1 MPEKTEEQN
10 LLALRNRSNISPS
23 ALQDYQMQLKLLE
36 QQNKTRLYLSRRE
49 LDTPSTGESM
59 TDDVLKIPKLIDSQ
73 TTTNKR
79 HDMELDFTNSSNDD
93 ISRMDA
99 VELQHY
105 IERLQMRAIQ
115 LKATTKN
122 MTSSRYQTFYR
133 ILHISSEN
141 STENLSS
148 TFFDPPEC
156 VIGQGSARMLRCKI
170 PLSNFDLYL
179 EQNKDV
185 SFIVYRT
192 YVESDAVAVSNS
204 HITING
210 EEIPVEINES
220 IQPVAQ
226 DLITALETILQSRE
240 EYEDL
245 LATYRS
251 TDELHA
257 PYLFMYHNRKDLD
270 MVRNNLNQFSQNQF
284 ALFSEYVIQNYGS
297 MYETADSL
305 FSRGKTSPECIKYL
319 FKPGDLLVKRY
330 ENDYRGW
337 VACSWPREIV
347 TKRMSRSEAETLKK
361 GVPIPLYCPREASK
375 KNADDMVLVHHLSI
389 AAWHWD
395 FDGNFQ
401 RQNDILEFTIQAE
414 ENQTEHRK
422 KAAAHHD
429 LKAQDKANQ
438 SEKDQVAIEELIVF
452 PMKYAS
458 TEIVNKLRR
467 RGRTFWKCRSRKFV
481 SYQEQE
487 MDSIKNPVSIS
498 SFSNLPFKSFITH
511 NQ

>member
-10 LLALRNRSNISPS
+10 LLALRDGNH
-23 ALQDYQMQLKLLE
+23 ALQDYQMQLMLLE
-36 QQNKTRLYLSRRE
+36 QQNGKRLTHIGRK
-49 LDTPSTGESM
+49 LDTPSTDGSM
-59 TDDVLKIPKLIDSQ
+59 TDDVLEISPLIDSQ
-73 TTTNKR
+73 IITNK
-79 HDMELDFTNSSNDD
+79 HDMELGFTNSSNDNV
-93 ISRMDA
+93 SNMDA

-105 IERLQMRAIQ
+105 IERLQMRAEQ

-122 MTSSRYQTFYR
+122 MTSSRSQTFYR
-133 ILHISSEN
+133 ILHVSSEN
-141 STENLSS
+141 SVDSRNPYSS

-156 VIGQGSARMLRCKI
+156 VTGQGSARVLRCKI

-192 YVESDAVAVSNS
+192 YVESDAEAVSSS
-204 HITING
+204 HTTING
-210 EEIPVEINES
+210 NEIPVEINES

-226 DLITALETILQSRE
+226 DLINALETILQSRE

-245 LATYRS
+245 LTTYRS
-251 TDELHA
+251 TNELHA
-257 PYLFMYHNRKDLD
+257 PYLFMYHNRQDLD
-270 MVRNNLNQFSQNQF
+270 MVRNSLNQFSQDQF
-284 ALFSEYVIQNYGS
+284 ALFSDYVIQNYGS

-305 FSRGKTSPECIKYL
+305 FSHGKTSPECVRYL

-337 VACSWPREIV
+337 IACSWPREV
-347 TKRMSRSEAETLKK
+347 STKRMSRSEAETLKK
-361 GVPIPLYCPREASK
+361 GVPISLYCSRKASK
-375 KNADDMVLVHHLSI
+375 KNADDMVLVHHFSI
-389 AAWHWD
+389 AAWHWG

-401 RQNDILEFTIQAE
+401 RQNDDLEFIIQAE

-422 KAAAHHD
+422 KAGTHHD
-429 LKAQDKANQ
+429 LKAQDEASQ
-438 SEKDQVAIEELIVF
+438 PERDLVAIEELVVF

-481 SYQEQE
+481 SYQEHE
-487 MDSIKNPVSIS
+487 MDSMKNLVSMRI
-498 SFSNLPFKSFITH
+498 LL
-511 NQ
+511 